1 MIYNIGIESWKFKKN
16 VYSMSYITICHISSD
31 FIITIEELKQ
41 INNSDQPFQVTSL

>member
-16 VYSMSYITICHISSD
+16 MYSMIYITICDLPAD

-41 INNSDQPFQVTSL
+41 INNSNQPFQMTSL